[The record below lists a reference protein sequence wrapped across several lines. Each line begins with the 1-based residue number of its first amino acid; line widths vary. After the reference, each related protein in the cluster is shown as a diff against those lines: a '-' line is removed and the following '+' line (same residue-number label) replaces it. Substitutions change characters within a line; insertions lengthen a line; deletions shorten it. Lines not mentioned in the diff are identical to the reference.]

1 MTRHKG
7 LWEPG
12 ADPPCHA
19 WLVAVTYQECLPY
32 IPTQPDS
39 LDTADTGRTH
49 PILRAGCRLPQVEA
63 TSLSVTQFSPQHCRP
78 TGQVGEPT
86 RGEKMVWHPIRTRP
100 QLRSRGGRGPSSP
113 SCCLGQSWWGWGEMK
128 GRNKS
133 PATTAPL
140 TIDRSPAPPPD
151 IMEPGEV

>member
-1 MTRHKG
+1 MTRQKG

-63 TSLSVTQFSPQHCRP
+63 TSLNCTVVTSALQTHRAGWRTNQGREDGLAPH
-78 TGQVGEPT
+78 
-86 RGEKMVWHPIRTRP
+86 RTRP
-100 QLRSRGGRGPSSP
+100 QLGSRGGRGPSSP
-113 SCCLGQSWWGWGEMK
+113 SCSLGQSWWGWGEMK
-128 GRNKS
+128 GCNKS

-151 IMEPGEV
+151 ILEPGEV